1 MMKKAVLATLL
12 LGSVLC
18 AQGQTIYFS
27 TRYTECPRS
36 GRAGDQLSLT
46 PICGAGMV
54 LGGSYIV
61 ESAIANSPG
70 ISYVQPG
77 VPNATIPNS
86 LPATVVTD
94 YVEISNFPQFNLLIG
109 DLDSDGLMD
118 ESTNFP
124 GVDAIWVPAAAN
136 GRPNNLHE
144 MFISSHTD
152 SVGAAG
158 FIGVNITEADMV
170 MLPRASNVYPM
181 PSTPVAP
188 VFFIRQAHFEAFF
201 GLTAVNNSIDVDAF
215 AVDQSN
221 GDIYVSFDGTAGIP
235 LAQVKLSPV
244 GAPVPVTITRGDIIR
259 IPGTAYT
266 PVGPYGIVSL
276 PQAGFAELLY
286 TATEVKNMAIL
297 AGGNPGTAAVANCY
311 GLDLDLAAATVTTT
325 AGFVAPALYFTVD
338 VSGGAAAGV
347 QNLTAS
353 AIYSTLGGGTF
364 AQINGVIMSNPNA
377 LGMRDLSFNPAF
389 YAGPADALDVV
400 VHNPPLAATFGRP
413 LHLDAYPTSALLST
427 NALSWTGHLTGYI
440 SNAAPGTL
448 LAVFGAVEF
457 VPAGGF
463 VPRYDVSPYGVG
475 GYPDLYVDPFGIA
488 NAGCVLSPA
497 SGPFSAACQIPYL
510 QAAFN
515 GGMNPITTYV
525 DPTNGA
531 DNGDTCFDLDLS
543 GVLPPGSLP
552 LLPPPVVV
560 FQALDIGTLRLS
572 EPLSFQLN

>member
-1 MMKKAVLATLL
+1 MTKTSVILL
-12 LGSVLC
+12 LLMSSFVWS
-18 AQGQTIYFS
+18 QGQTVYFS
-27 TRYTECPRS
+27 TRYTECPQS

-54 LGGSYIV
+54 LGGNYIV

-70 ISYVQPG
+70 LSYVQPG
-77 VPNATIPNS
+77 VLNATMPNT
-86 LPATVVTD
+86 LPANVVTD
-94 YVEISNFPQFNLLIG
+94 YVELSNFPQFNLLIG
-109 DLDSDGLMD
+109 DLDSDGIMD

-124 GVDAIWVPAAAN
+124 GVDAIWIPSAAN
-136 GRPNNLHE
+136 GRPNNMHE

-170 MLPRASNVYPM
+170 MLPRATNVYPL
-181 PSTPVAP
+181 PSVPAAP
-188 VFFIRQAHFEAFF
+188 EFFIRQAHFEAFF
-201 GLTAVNNSIDVDAF
+201 GLTAPNNSIDVDAF
-215 AVDQSN
+215 AVDETN

-235 LAQVKLSPV
+235 LALLKLSPV
-244 GAPVPVTITRGDIIR
+244 GSAVPVTITRGDIVR
-259 IPGTAYT
+259 IPGSAYT
-266 PVGPYGIVSL
+266 PLGPYGRVSA

-286 TATEVKNMAIL
+286 TATDVKNMAIL
-297 AGGNPGTAAVANCY
+297 AGGNPGTAAVVNCY
-311 GLDLDLAAATVTTT
+311 SLDLDLTGAVVTTP
-325 AGFVAPALYFTVD
+325 AGFSAKALYFTVD
-338 VSGGAAAGV
+338 VSGGAATGV
-347 QNLTAS
+347 QNLSAS
-353 AIYSTLGGGTF
+353 AIYSTLGGGSF
-364 AQINGVIMSNPNA
+364 AQINGVTMSSPNA
-377 LGMRDLSFNPAF
+377 MGMRNLSFNPAF
-389 YAGPADALDVV
+389 YAGPLDALDVV
-400 VHNPPLAATFGRP
+400 LHNPPLAATLSRP

-427 NALSWTGHLTGYI
+427 NAASWTGHLTGYI
-440 SNAAPGTL
+440 SNAAPGTF
-448 LAVFGAVEF
+448 LAIFGSVEF

-488 NAGCVLSPA
+488 NSGCVLSPA
-497 SGPFSAACQIPYL
+497 SGPFSATCQTPYM
-510 QAAFN
+510 QAVFN

-572 EPLSFQLN
+572 TPLSFQFN